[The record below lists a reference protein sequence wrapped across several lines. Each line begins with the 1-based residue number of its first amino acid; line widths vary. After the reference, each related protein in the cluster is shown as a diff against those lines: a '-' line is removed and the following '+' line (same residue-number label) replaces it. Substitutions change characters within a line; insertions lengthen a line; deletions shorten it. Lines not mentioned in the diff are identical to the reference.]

1 MMLQWL
7 VTSSLQARNLVIVV
21 VAFVLGLGVLELRQ
35 KPLDMIPEFSP
46 LSLKVKTESLGL
58 SGAEVES
65 LITVPLEAD
74 LLNGVPWLQVIQSE
88 SMPGLSTIEMIFAPG
103 TDLMQARQMVQE
115 RLTQARALPN
125 VSLPPVMLQPVSSA
139 SRILNIG
146 LSSKSVSLIDMSVT
160 AHWNIVPR
168 LVGVAGVANVSIW
181 GKRDRQMQVL
191 IDPRNL
197 RGKQITLDQV
207 VKTAGEAV
215 WSSPL
220 TYLNSS
226 TPGASGFIDTPN
238 QRLNIRH
245 QSPINSPQEFAR
257 IPIVG
262 TTQPL
267 SSVAQVVEGHQA
279 LIGDAVLKDGP
290 GLILVIEKF
299 PGSNTQDVT
308 RDVERVLADMKPGL
322 GGIDIDTT
330 IYRPSSYIERATANL
345 SWSAAA
351 AAVLVVVGLGLLLS
365 SWQAALVAAITIPL
379 SLVAAAL
386 ALAVAGIQ
394 FNMLVVAGLMIALGA
409 VVHDS
414 ILDAETAQ
422 ARLRAARAGQS
433 YGATLERSLMEAR
446 RPMVFATMIILLGV
460 VPALFMESRSAAFF
474 RPLVLSYIAAIV
486 AALLVALLATPAI
499 AAMVMGGVKPGSAR
513 RSFVLDPLAKLF
525 DRVGRP
531 TLRAPMVGI
540 GIAVVALVIAALS
553 WTRLERDMLPRFNE
567 TDILVEFQGPAGMS
581 LQAMTA
587 ATSTLVKD
595 LRQVPGVRNA
605 AGLIGR
611 ALLCTCDDAADVNSA
626 EVWVSIDPT
635 APYGKTI
642 NAVEETLAGYPGMTG
657 RVETYLTKKMR
668 EALTGHDD
676 ALTVRVYGHS
686 LEILSAKSEEIRVML
701 SKVRGIENPR
711 VEQQTLEPSIEV
723 QVDVDKAAKF
733 GLKPGDVRRATSAF
747 VGGIIVGSLFQEQK
761 IFDVVVWGR
770 PELRENITDI
780 RNLLIDTDTGAV
792 RLEEIAEVRIA
803 STNST
808 IYRQGSS
815 RRMSIS
821 ADVGERP
828 LSEVAADVAAGL
840 KAITFPFEYHAEVVG
855 EHAERRAA
863 LRPIYAYMI
872 AGAVLI
878 FLLLQTALGSWTLA
892 VLSVGGVPMALAGG
906 LIATLL
912 SGGVFT
918 LGSLLGFITVLGLA
932 VRHGIAFVAHCQS
945 LERDHG
951 LAFGEDLVRRARQEC
966 FVPIVASALVT
977 ALAALPFVL
986 LGNVAGMEIARPIA
1000 VVVLGGLVTS
1010 LIGTLLI
1017 VPGLYL
1023 RFGRGSATERLNLDV
1038 PAVA

>member
-7 VTSSLQARNLVIVV
+7 VSSSLNARNLVAAAVV
-21 VAFVLGLGVLELRQ
+21 VVLGLGAMELRQ
-35 KPLDMIPEFSP
+35 KPLDIIPEFSP
-46 LSLKVKTESLGL
+46 LSLTVKTESLGL
-58 SGAEVES
+58 SAAEVES

-103 TDLMQARQMVQE
+103 TDLMNARQMVQE
-115 RLTQARALPN
+115 RLTQAHALPN

-160 AHWNIVPR
+160 ARWNIMPR

-197 RGKQITLDQV
+197 RDKKITLEQV

-226 TPGASGFIDTPN
+226 TPGTSGFIDTPN

-245 QSPINSPQEFAR
+245 QSPINSPQDFAR

-290 GLILVIEKF
+290 GLMLVIEKF
-299 PGSNTQDVT
+299 PGSNTQDVISN
-308 RDVERVLADMKPGL
+308 VERALADMKPGL

-330 IYRPSSYIERATANL
+330 IYRPAGYIERATANL
-345 SWSAAA
+345 AWSAG
-351 AAVLVVVGLGLLLS
+351 AAVVLAIVGLGLLLS

-379 SLVAAAL
+379 SLVAAAM
-386 ALAVAGIQ
+386 ALSIGGVQ
-394 FNMLVVAGLMIALGA
+394 FNMLVVAGLLIALGA

-414 ILDAETAQ
+414 IIDAETAE
-422 ARLRAARAGQS
+422 ARLRATRAGQS
-433 YGATLERSLMEAR
+433 SEAALERSLVDAR
-446 RPMVFATMIILLGV
+446 RPMVFATLIILLGV

-474 RPLVLSYIAAIV
+474 QPLVLSYIAAVV
-486 AALLVALLATPAI
+486 AALLVAVLATPAV
-499 AAMVMGGVKPGSAR
+499 AALVMGNIKPGPAR
-513 RSFVLDPLAKLF
+513 RSLVLGPVAALF
-525 DRVGRP
+525 GRFGNT
-531 TLRAPMVGI
+531 TLRAPIAGV
-540 GIAVVALVIAALS
+540 GIAVVALVIAGVS

-567 TDILVEFQGPAGMS
+567 TDVLVEFEGPAGMS
-581 LQAMTA
+581 LQAMTT
-587 ATSTLVKD
+587 ATSTLIKD

-605 AGLIGR
+605 AAQIGR
-611 ALLCTCDDAADVNSA
+611 ALLCTCDDAGDVNSA
-626 EVWVSIDPT
+626 EVWVSIDPA
-635 APYGKTI
+635 APYDKTLD
-642 NAVEETLAGYPGMTG
+642 ALEELVASYPGMLG
-657 RVETYLTKKMR
+657 RVETYLSKKMR
-668 EALTGHDD
+668 EALTGNDD

-686 LEILSAKSEEIRVML
+686 LEILNAKAEEIRVML
-701 SKVRGIENPR
+701 SKIRGIENPR
-711 VEQQTLEPSIEV
+711 VEQQTLEPSIEI
-723 QVDVDKAAKF
+723 QVDIDKAAKF

-747 VGGIIVGSLFQEQK
+747 VGGIIVGSLFQDQK

-770 PELRENITDI
+770 PELRESISDV
-780 RNLLIDTDTGAV
+780 RNLLIDTDTASV
-792 RLEEIAEVRIA
+792 RLEDIAEVRIA
-803 STNST
+803 SANSK

-815 RRMSIS
+815 RRISIS

-828 LSEVAADVAAGL
+828 LGDIAADVAAGL

-878 FLLLQTALGSWTLA
+878 FLLLQTSLGSWTLA
-892 VLSVGGVPMALAGG
+892 ALSVCGVPMALAGG

-912 SGGVFT
+912 SGGVFS
-918 LGSLLGFITVLGLA
+918 LGSLLGFVTVLGLA
-932 VRHGIAFVAHCQS
+932 VRHGISFVVHCQS
-945 LERDHG
+945 LERDQG
-951 LAFGEDLVRRARQEC
+951 LPFGEDLVRRAMQDC
-966 FVPIVASALVT
+966 FVPIIASALVT
-977 ALAALPFVL
+977 ALIMIPFVV
-986 LGNVAGMEIARPIA
+986 LGNAAGMEIARPIA
-1000 VVVLGGLVTS
+1000 VVVLGGLITS
-1010 LIGTLLI
+1010 VIGTLLV

-1023 RFGRGSATERLNLDV
+1023 RFGRGSAADRLNLDM